1 MNLNITSDFF
11 KSEYIE
17 LLLYSLA
24 VIIAASILKWILKNI
39 IEIAS
44 NQDKTR
50 YNFYMG
56 VKTIFNIL
64 TVIVLIFFWG
74 KYLSNILTLVSFVSA
89 AFLLAI
95 RDIIFNWFSGIYI
108 KMHKPFK
115 LEDRIVIDDTI
126 GDVVNISPLYFDILE
141 VSNKK
146 NGQSTGIVVTFPNS
160 FVFSHKVKN
169 LVKGFK
175 YVWNEIEVKVP
186 IGSDIVK
193 TKKELYKIVN
203 NIDYIKNLPAKMK
216 KELSDINTS
225 YRVYYNNFDP
235 IIYTNV
241 EEQYVVLTIRY
252 LMNPKKARLI
262 ESIIWNKIYKF
273 YMDGLIDL
281 YGGEN
286 KSNML

>member
-74 KYLSNILTLVSFVSA
+74 KYLSNVLTLVSFVSA

>member
-1 MNLNITSDFF
+1 MNINTLLKLTSDIY
-11 KSEYIE
+11 KSEYLE
-17 LLLYSLA
+17 LLLYSIGVIVLA
-24 VIIAASILKWILKNI
+24 TMLKWVLKNI

-50 YNFYMG
+50 YNFYMR

-74 KYLSNILTLVSFVSA
+74 KYLTNILTLVSFVSA

-108 KMHKPFK
+108 RMHRPFK
-115 LEDRIVIDDTI
+115 LEDRIEIDDTI
-126 GDVVNISPLYFDILE
+126 GDVVNISTLYFDILE
-141 VSNKK
+141 VFNKK

-160 FVFSHKVKN
+160 FVFSHKIKN
-169 LVKGFK
+169 LIKGFK
-175 YVWNEIEVKVP
+175 YIWNEMEVKVP

-193 TKKELYKIVN
+193 TKKELYKIIN
-203 NIDYIKNLPAKMK
+203 GIDYIKNLPTKMK

-235 IIYTNV
+235 IIYTNI

-262 ESIIWNKIYKF
+262 ESIIWNKIYKA
-273 YMDGLIDL
+273 YKSGLIEL
-281 YGGEN
+281 YGGE
-286 KSNML
+286 KK

>member
-1 MNLNITSDFF
+1 MNLNITTDFF